1 MGGSAAYIN
10 GIACAASMI
19 DADGCQAPSRP
30 SLKPLI
36 GSPAF
41 ALTTIVLLSKCYG
54 SDPRLAS
61 RDYSPLLGR
70 TRFGE
75 GGVRMASGL

>member
-54 SDPRLAS
+54 SDPRLADPRLLATAREVS
-61 RDYSPLLGR
+61 RWERWGK
-70 TRFGE
+70 T
-75 GGVRMASGL
+75 